1 MKDCIFC
8 KIANKE
14 IPAKVIFEDDICM
27 AYLDINPLHS
37 GHTLIIPK
45 NHFTDLDDINEETVA
60 HIIMIAKKIK
70 KLLEEKIGA
79 KGIKLVQNNGTLQE
93 VKHYHMHVIPDCKV
107 KDIPLDEVYKLLTK

>member
-14 IPAKVIFEDDICM
+14 IPAKVIYEDEIVM
-27 AYLDINPLHS
+27 AYLDIKPLHS

-60 HIIMIAKKIK
+60 HIIMVAKKIK
-70 KLLEEKIGA
+70 KLLEERIGA
-79 KGIKLVQNNGTLQE
+79 RGVRLVQNNGTLQE
-93 VKHYHMHVIPDCKV
+93 VKHFHMHVMPDCTV
-107 KDIPLDEVYKLLTK
+107 EDMSLDEVFKKMTK

>member
-37 GHTLIIPK
+37 GHTLIIS
-45 NHFTDLDDINEETVA
+45 
-60 HIIMIAKKIK
+60 
-70 KLLEEKIGA
+70 
-79 KGIKLVQNNGTLQE
+79 
-93 VKHYHMHVIPDCKV
+93 
-107 KDIPLDEVYKLLTK
+107 